1 MVPVPLQLSLGCTVL
16 ITLPDDFTISAGQ
29 LTVFRGWGIFPG
41 VSELL
46 AQVDE
51 TQRTIKIAD

>member
-46 AQVDE
+46 A
-51 TQRTIKIAD
+51 